1 MKSIIEE
8 ASSISK
14 AIDQAWQRA
23 GKPQEFTV
31 KVFEEP
37 QRSIFG
43 LTIRS
48 AKIALFFNERVI
60 AGQNLNEPKK
70 SRPEQLARP
79 LIHEKRPT
87 ERRDGFHENA
97 PKPAPQPQQTREP
110 ILHKRPVDS
119 HELKDVEAQQKQ
131 QNRKRRSTWSDE
143 LIDSAK
149 SWMNNCFSIMG
160 LSNVSYETSV
170 IGNNL
175 NIQFTTK
182 LLANEQSERL
192 LFSSFAHLIM
202 LGLGQSYKKRFPNL
216 KIILKSSK

>member
-23 GKPQEFTV
+23 GKPQEFTI

-48 AKIALFFNERVI
+48 AKIALFFNERAI
-60 AGQNLNEPKK
+60 AGQQNTPEPKK
-70 SRPEQLARP
+70 HRPEQTVRP
-79 LIHEKRPT
+79 LSNEAKHEP
-87 ERRDGFHENA
+87 RREHPA
-97 PKPAPQPQQTREP
+97 PKPTQQPHREHQTPKKAHVENREQKDT
-110 ILHKRPVDS
+110 LPV
-119 HELKDVEAQQKQ
+119 EKQ
-131 QNRKRRSTWSDE
+131 QSRKRRSTWSNE
-143 LIDSAK
+143 LIDSTKA
-149 SWMNNCFSIMG
+149 WINNCFTIMN
-160 LSNVSYETSV
+160 LPAASYETSV

-175 NIQFTTK
+175 NIQFTSK

>member
-23 GKPQEFTV
+23 GKPQEFTI

-48 AKIALFFNERVI
+48 AKIALFFNERAV
-60 AGQNLNEPKK
+60 AGQHNTAEPKK
-70 SRPEQLARP
+70 HRPEQIVRP
-79 LIHEKRPT
+79 LANEATRETHREIPVS
-87 ERRDGFHENA
+87 
-97 PKPAPQPQQTREP
+97 KPAAQHHVPKEHSAQKKAHIDNREP
-110 ILHKRPVDS
+110 KEVAPS
-119 HELKDVEAQQKQ
+119 EKQ
-131 QNRKRRSTWSDE
+131 QPRKRRSTWSDE
-143 LIDSAK
+143 LIDSTK
-149 SWMNNCFSIMG
+149 IWINSCFNIMK
-160 LSNVSYETSV
+160 LPAVSYETSV

-175 NIQFTTK
+175 NIQFTSK